1 MDQTFHTWSDFY
13 ECTIVGHHNH
23 FTLHAVANLE
33 VWIESIPWMR
43 HELLQ
48 AESDALL
55 LFVEVENNHIELLV
69 RLNDVVRI
77 VNTAPREVGD
87 VDKTIYATQVDE
99 HTVRGDVLNST
110 FEYLTLFE
118 LSDDFLALLFS

>member
-1 MDQTFHTWSDFY
+1 
-13 ECTIVGHHNH
+13 
-23 FTLHAVANLE
+23 
-33 VWIESIPWMR
+33 MR

-118 LSDDFLALLFS
+118 LSDNFLALLFELSFNECLV